1 MAIRVLIVDDSAF
14 MRRAIS
20 QMLSSAPDIEILGTA
35 RNGREGVEM
44 VQRLSPDVVTM
55 DIEMPEMDGL
65 TALQRIMRDHPT
77 QVLMF
82 SSLTTEGS
90 HAAMRALSLGAG
102 DVLAKEF
109 SQISLN
115 VMSAEEELISR
126 VRALGLSRKHRR
138 RATTA
143 APPAHAPLPSLRQSQ
158 FDVICIGSSTGGP
171 PVLETILTAVP
182 ETMHTP
188 IVVAQH
194 MPEMFTI
201 SLSERLAQ
209 VCRVRVVHT
218 VDGMPLERRTIY
230 IAPGGKHTHVRKVGL
245 GKYILAVN
253 AEPTSAIYRPSV
265 DALFLSAGNAMSSR
279 SMGIV
284 LTGIGAD
291 GLVGARVIRQA
302 GGVLIAQSEE
312 SCVVYGMPKAV
323 TENGLVAASLAPTE
337 IAALLRNMAT
347 TNIASPAPVKPFVKS
362 TSTQA

>member
-20 QMLSSAPDIEILGTA
+20 QMLSSAPDIEILGAA

-82 SSLTTEGS
+82 SSLTTQGS
-90 HAAMRALSLGAG
+90 HAAMRALALGAG

-138 RATTA
+138 RVTA
-143 APPAHAPLPSLRQSQ
+143 STPPPHASLPLLRQSQ

-171 PVLETILTAVP
+171 PVLETILTGVP

-194 MPEMFTI
+194 MPEMFTA
-201 SLSERLAQ
+201 SLAERLAQ
-209 VCRVRVVHT
+209 VCRVRVAYIS
-218 VDGMPLERRTIY
+218 DGMPLERRTIY

-245 GKYILAVN
+245 GRYVLAAN
-253 AEPTSAIYRPSV
+253 AEPASAIYRPSV
-265 DALFLSAGNAMSSR
+265 DALFLSAGNAMNAR
-279 SMGIV
+279 AMGIV

-312 SCVVYGMPKAV
+312 TCVVYGMPKAV
-323 TENGLVAASLAPTE
+323 TENGLVAASLAPAE

-347 TNIASPAPVKPFVKS
+347 TGVALPAPASPSFKPA
-362 TSTQA
+362 TTQS

>member
-1 MAIRVLIVDDSAF
+1 
-14 MRRAIS
+14 
-20 QMLSSAPDIEILGTA
+20 
-35 RNGREGVEM
+35 
-44 VQRLSPDVVTM
+44 
-55 DIEMPEMDGL
+55 MDGL

-126 VRALGLSRKHRR
+126 VRALGLARKRR
-138 RATTA
+138 GVA
-143 APPAHAPLPSLRQSQ
+143 APPPPVQAPLPSLRQSQ

-194 MPEMFTI
+194 MPEMFTV
-201 SLSERLAQ
+201 SLSERLSQ
-209 VCRVRVVHT
+209 VCRVRVVH
-218 VDGMPLERRTIY
+218 VADGIPLERRTIY
-230 IAPGGKHTHVRKVGL
+230 IAPGGKHTHIRKAGL
-245 GKYILAVN
+245 GKYILSAN
-253 AEPTSAIYRPSV
+253 SEPASAIYRRSV
-265 DALFLSAGNAMSSR
+265 DALFLSAGNAMGSR
-279 SMGIV
+279 SMAIV

-302 GGVLIAQSEE
+302 RGLIIAQSEE
-312 SCVVYGMPKAV
+312 TCVVYGMPKAV
-323 TENGLVAASLAPTE
+323 TENGLVAASLAPAE
-337 IAALLRNMAT
+337 IAALMRSMAT
-347 TNIASPAPVKPFVKS
+347 TNIGPSAGLTRPASTKA
-362 TSTQA
+362 